1 MIVPNK
7 FTSLDQSL
15 ISKLPMLLAGLETDR
30 SVFQLYES
38 NQDGFEDVCEFLLA
52 LDVLYVLG
60 RIDLDS
66 GPGMLR
72 LC

>member
-7 FTSLDQSL
+7 FISLDQSL
-15 ISKLPMLLAGLETDR
+15 ISKLPELLASLETDR
-30 SVFQLYES
+30 SVLELYES
-38 NQDGFEDVCEFLLA
+38 NRHGFEDVSEFLIA

-60 RIDLDS
+60 RIELDS
-66 GPGMLR
+66 GSGTLQ

>member
-7 FTSLDQSL
+7 FASLDQSL
-15 ISKLPMLLAGLETDR
+15 ISKLPILLASLDTDR
-30 SVFQLYES
+30 SVLDLYVA
-38 NQDGFEDVCEFLLA
+38 NQHGFEDVGEFLIA

-60 RIDLDS
+60 RIELDS
-66 GPGMLR
+66 DAGILK

>member
-7 FTSLDQSL
+7 FVSLDQSL
-15 ISKLPMLLAGLETDR
+15 ISKLPKLLSSLDSER
-30 SVFQLYES
+30 SVLDLYFE
-38 NQDGFEDVCEFLLA
+38 NQHGFEDVGEFLIA

-60 RIDLDS
+60 RIELDS
-66 GPGMLR
+66 TAGKLK

>member
-7 FTSLDQSL
+7 FASLDQSL
-15 ISKLPMLLAGLETDR
+15 ISKLPILLASLDTDR
-30 SVFQLYES
+30 SVLDLYVA
-38 NQDGFEDVCEFLLA
+38 NQHGFEDVGEFLIA

-60 RIDLDS
+60 RIELDS
-66 GPGMLR
+66 DAGKLK

>member
-15 ISKLPMLLAGLETDR
+15 ISKLPLLLAGLETDL
-30 SVFQLYES
+30 SVLELYES
-38 NQDGFEDVCEFLLA
+38 KQHGFEDVSEFMIA
-52 LDVLYVLG
+52 LDILYVLD
-60 RIDLDS
+60 RIEYDPDDGKLK
-66 GPGMLR
+66 

>member
-15 ISKLPMLLAGLETDR
+15 ISKLPILLAGLETDR
-30 SVFQLYES
+30 SVLELYES
-38 NQDGFEDVCEFLLA
+38 KQHGFEDVGEFLVA
-52 LDVLYVLG
+52 LNVLYVLG
-60 RIDLDS
+60 RIEFDPAAGKLK
-66 GPGMLR
+66 

>member
-15 ISKLPMLLAGLETDR
+15 ISKLPILLAGLKTDR
-30 SVFQLYES
+30 SVLELYES
-38 NQDGFEDVCEFLLA
+38 KQHGFEDVGEFLIA
-52 LDVLYVLG
+52 LDVLYVLR
-60 RIDLDS
+60 RIELDPDA
-66 GPGMLR
+66 GKLK